1 MVYTDIRDITS
12 FKWATV
18 VTNIP
23 LSIQLDGDT
32 APLAL
37 VPDSLVDP
45 WTLVPGDR
53 VRVELS
59 MRKVV
64 VHGASKAGPMRGTT
78 SERNAR
84 FGTPATDPTRVALAN
99 RKVRWFNT
107 DLGWEESYYAT
118 TGLAGLTAK
127 GLLAG
132 YSSGWYPT
140 GDGVTPEITCEPTAT
155 FSVTTGNYVGGWNG
169 VVRRVGGDAFF
180 VSDQYGPTLKQP
192 GFYDISVF
200 TVQPAGSG
208 LADYHIRLNN
218 VAGTTVEWQHNLSGI
233 VLSSS
238 YFTAI
243 GSNHESVLIKPG
255 GNLLRWFCSNGTLTL
270 HNTSGPTGSARGQLF
285 ARYKRPPL
293 VSD

>member
-1 MVYTDIRDITS
+1 MIADIKDITS

-78 SERNAR
+78 AERDAR
-84 FGTPATDPTRVALAN
+84 FGTPATDPARVALAN
-99 RKVRWFNT
+99 RKIVWFNT

-127 GLLAG
+127 ALLAT

-140 GDGVTPEITCEPTAT
+140 GRGVTPEITMDAT
-155 FSVTTGNYVGGWNG
+155 TTFAASTGNYVGAWNG
-169 VVRRVGGDAFF
+169 NVRRVGGDAVFTY
-180 VSDQYGPTLKQP
+180 DQYGPTIHLP
-192 GFYDISVF
+192 GYYDLSCY
-200 TVQPAGSG
+200 TTQPAGSG
-208 LADYHIRLNN
+208 LADYHIRLNA
-218 VAGTTVEWQHNLSGI
+218 VGGTPIEWQNNLSGI
-233 VLSSS
+233 LLSSS
-238 YFTAI
+238 YLTTIFGTYKDQ
-243 GSNHESVLIKPG
+243 LIKPTPQ
-255 GNLLRWFCSNGTLTL
+255 LFRWFCSNGTLSL
-270 HNTSGPTGSARGQLF
+270 HQTTGPAGSGRGQMNV
-285 ARYKRPPL
+285 RYKRPPL